1 MAQNDISSRLEGID
15 LARFISLLGMI
26 LINFSIF
33 AGVSETKPGFI
44 ASIINAFEGKAA
56 ATFVTLAAIGLSL
69 LVRGL
74 AQAEATSV
82 LLKRV
87 LFLLVV
93 GHLHLMIFDA
103 DIIHYYAFYFLFG
116 FFFLRAQTSLLIAV
130 IINLL
135 LLFIVLAVFFDYDWG
150 WDWENLTYGEL
161 WTGWGFISHLFF
173 NGWHPVIPWFSF
185 FLFGLILGRMPL
197 QNRKI
202 QLLLATIGFVMLII
216 IKVLSLFVVNLT
228 AAVLEQ
234 GEIAILL
241 STSPIPPSPFFILMG
256 ISAASLIRGLSLI
269 VAETMMKWGW
279 GRFLLFLTRPGRQ
292 TLTIYLAHAII
303 GIPLIEILSTTN
315 LEPITVAVIAAVIY
329 AGVAVIL
336 ANLWSLYFQQGPVE
350 MVMRYLTGPHRAKS
364 KRKSL

>member
-1 MAQNDISSRLEGID
+1 MLSRV
-15 LARFISLLGMI
+15 RQ
-26 LINFSIF
+26 
-33 AGVSETKPGFI
+33 PP
-44 ASIINAFEGKAA
+44 
-56 ATFVTLAAIGLSL
+56 FVTLAAIGLSL

-116 FFFLRAQTSLLIAV
+116 FLFLRAQTSLLIAV

-216 IKVLSLFVVNLT
+216 IKVLSLYVVNLT

-234 GEIAILL
+234 GEMAILF
-241 STSPIPPSPFFILMG
+241 STSPIPPSPFFILTG
-256 ISAASLIRGLSLI
+256 ISAASLVIGLSLI
-269 VAETMMKWGW
+269 LAETMVQWGC

-303 GIPLIEILSTTN
+303 GIPLIEALSTIN
-315 LEPITVAVIAAVIY
+315 LEPITVAVIAAIIY

-336 ANLWSLYFQQGPVE
+336 ANLWSIYFQQGPVE
-350 MVMRYLTGPHRAKS
+350 TVMRYLTGPHRAASTPKP
-364 KRKSL
+364 L